1 MTKLFAGDDFMFKK
15 KKLFGN
21 KIEPDCSLCYY
32 ADNNECS
39 LGAVKK
45 PCGRFRYDPLK
56 RTPENLPPLQHFSKN
71 DFEL

>member
-1 MTKLFAGDDFMFKK
+1 MFKR

-32 ADNNECS
+32 ADDKKCGS
-39 LGAVKK
+39 GKK
-45 PCGRFRYDPLK
+45 PCSRFRYDPLK
-56 RTPENLPPLQHFSKN
+56 RTPENLPPLGHFSKD